1 MFDKKEYSR
10 RYYLE
15 HKTEKIEY
23 NRRYYLEHRG
33 ERLAYRHRYYLE
45 HKGGKCDK
53 DCFNCKYTDCIL

>member
-1 MFDKKEYSR
+1 MFDKK
-10 RYYLE
+10 
-15 HKTEKIEY
+15 EY